1 VVYEVEMLRN
11 GAAFQ
16 PLDNLPQG
24 CTVVARLKM
33 ALEHGPSIAVL
44 DVKNAETSAY
54 PPDGP

>member
-1 VVYEVEMLRN
+1 MLRS

-16 PLDNLPQG
+16 QLDNLPQS